1 MLVEVSDVPRKRE
14 QMNVQV
20 TSEAKQMAKTC
31 ATAHQESLNAWVED
45 AIREKAVKDYEMFNL
60 EGMKKALRKVAKKYL
75 PGKVANEEQMLAMAQ
90 LVAAEDS
97 VDGFAVE
104 RYTELPPVC
113 KKKTRPARSR
123 DGR

>member
-45 AIREKAVKDYEMFNL
+45 AIREKAVKDYEMFNID
-60 EGMKKALRKVAKKYL
+60 GMKKALRKVAKEYL
-75 PGKVANEEQMLAMAQ
+75 PGKVITEEQMLAMAQ
-90 LVAAEDS
+90 LVAAEDA

-104 RYTELPPVC
+104 HYTEPPPGG
-113 KKKTRPARSR
+113 KKRSRASRSR